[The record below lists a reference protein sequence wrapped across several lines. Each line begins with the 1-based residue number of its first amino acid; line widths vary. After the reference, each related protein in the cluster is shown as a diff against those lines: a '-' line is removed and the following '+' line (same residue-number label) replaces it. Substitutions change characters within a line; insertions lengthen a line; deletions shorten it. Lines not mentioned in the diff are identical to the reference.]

1 MEIQFFFP
9 QKGSTCDLY
18 VTICDEI
25 SNTNL
30 RFRTFLTINKDQW
43 DIITQR
49 PKNPYL
55 KLSKAINTKM
65 DTIRLCILEAY
76 KRKKPVSARTMARL
90 IKNIS
95 LEKQHNYPEES
106 FLGFMQQYIASRKPI
121 ICASTHKRYMVF
133 FRLLERF
140 QGRIIRRLMIDDIN
154 HNFIRDFIDFGKSEE
169 YSDNTVYR
177 TIHFV
182 KTILNYAE
190 RKGVRT
196 YVRELEIRKGT
207 QRRDMITLSEDE
219 LENIRTCDV
228 PNELVEAKKWLL
240 ISCYTGQRISD
251 FMQFSREKLTKING
265 IECVSFIQKKTR
277 KEITLPLHP
286 AVIEIVRQ
294 NGGDFPASIDTGLYN
309 TQIKEIARLAG
320 LRHQIK
326 AKKRIGYRTKTILTE
341 KWEMLT
347 SHIGRRSFATNFYG
361 KIPTP
366 LLMEATG
373 HSTEQMFLKY
383 INRMDNNKIISLSGY
398 FNQTYESQQK
408 INFSNR

>member
-1 MEIQFFFP
+1 M
-9 QKGSTCDLY
+9 
-18 VTICDEI
+18 
-25 SNTNL
+25 
-30 RFRTFLTINKDQW
+30 
-43 DIITQR
+43 
-49 PKNPYL
+49 
-55 KLSKAINTKM
+55 
-65 DTIRLCILEAY
+65 
-76 KRKKPVSARTMARL
+76 
-90 IKNIS
+90 
-95 LEKQHNYPEES
+95 
-106 FLGFMQQYIASRKPI
+106 
-121 ICASTHKRYMVF
+121 
-133 FRLLERF
+133 
-140 QGRIIRRLMIDDIN
+140 
-154 HNFIRDFIDFGKSEE
+154 
-169 YSDNTVYR
+169 
-177 TIHFV
+177 

-347 SHIGRRSFATNFYG
+347 SHIGRRSVATNFYG